1 MESAKSNDAKGPLK
15 RSVRRNLLRLANSL
29 TLLRLVATPALV
41 ILLVRTEQSS
51 VYDWYALGLIAF
63 LQTTDVLDGYFA
75 RQAKGSAAIH
85 TVGEILDPIADKLYI
100 NSSVIA
106 LTWIGR
112 IPMWLGIMIV
122 LRDALILA
130 GWLATY
136 VGTGVRLLPNKVGKA
151 ADSAQAILLI
161 AVLLRPPEGVLM
173 VLFWITAA
181 LTVASGMLYARGALS
196 ARHEAQL

>member
-1 MESAKSNDAKGPLK
+1 MESANSNDAKGPLK
-15 RSVRRNLLRLANSL
+15 RRVSRNLLRLANSL
-29 TLLRLVATPALV
+29 TLLRLVSTPALV
-41 ILLVRTEQSS
+41 ILLVRTEQAS
-51 VYDWYALGLIAF
+51 VYNWYALGLIAF

-75 RQAKGSAAIH
+75 RQAKGSVPIH
-85 TVGEILDPIADKLYI
+85 TVGEILDPIADKLYF

-112 IPMWLGIMIV
+112 IPMWLGAMIV
-122 LRDALILA
+122 ARDALILA

-136 VGTGVRLLPNKVGKA
+136 VGTGVRLLPNKLGKA

-161 AVLLRPPEGVLM
+161 AVLLRPPEVVLM
-173 VLFWITAA
+173 VLFWTTAA
-181 LTVASGMLYARGALS
+181 LTLASGVLYARGALS